1 MRLPEKVFEQFFT
14 LLTKR
19 FERRVP
25 TTEDSIRYTFFAA
38 LMNAG
43 FQPEQVVIE
52 FKHPSIP
59 GAEVDTVLFAGGG
72 SPAIALEFKYDRAAN
87 STSPKPQKAG
97 ALFAD
102 LSRLLRFSTVLTR
115 YFVYVTDRDMAQY
128 LERADH
134 GLHEFFRLRTGD
146 SLTVDLAFLKVCPP
160 TFHKRMGEWPG
171 TAKLYAISSQELPL
185 EHQLRIYEVTKTA
198 AAATV

>member
-1 MRLPEKVFEQFFT
+1 MRLPVEVFEQFSA

-19 FERRVP
+19 FELRVP

-38 LMNAG
+38 LINGG

-59 GAEVDTVLFAGGG
+59 GAEVDTVLLADSGA
-72 SPAIALEFKYDRAAN
+72 PAIALEFKYDRVAN

-102 LSRLLRFSTVLTR
+102 VSRLLRFTNVLSR
-115 YFVYVTDRDMAQY
+115 YFVYVTDTEMAEY
-128 LERADH
+128 LDKSDH
-134 GLHEFFRLRTGD
+134 GLQKFFRLQSGD
-146 SLTVDLAFLKVCPP
+146 SLIVNPAFLKVCPL
-160 TFHKRMGEWPG
+160 TFHKRMGSWAAA
-171 TAKLYAISSQELPL
+171 AKLHAVWSQELPM
-185 EHQLRIYEVTKTA
+185 ENQVRIYEVSNA